1 MAEDPDRVVELN
13 DLLHR
18 LLERVVVHPP
28 EDGDGDAS
36 GDGWAVE
43 LFGSLPA
50 LMDAMARDEA
60 SDAEVRAQIE
70 ADPELLAE
78 VLADLEAEA
87 PVGADDAG
95 RQVLDYEGTPKM
107 VAGVGFEP
115 TTFRL

>member
-1 MAEDPDRVVELN
+1 M
-13 DLLHR
+13 
-18 LLERVVVHPP
+18 VHPP
-28 EDGDGDAS
+28 ENGDGDAA

-43 LFGSLPA
+43 LFGALPA
-50 LMDAMARDEA
+50 LMDAMAKDDA

-70 ADPELLAE
+70 ADPALLAE

-87 PVGADDAG
+87 PVGAGEAG
-95 RQVLDYEGTPKM
+95 RQVLDLEGTPKM